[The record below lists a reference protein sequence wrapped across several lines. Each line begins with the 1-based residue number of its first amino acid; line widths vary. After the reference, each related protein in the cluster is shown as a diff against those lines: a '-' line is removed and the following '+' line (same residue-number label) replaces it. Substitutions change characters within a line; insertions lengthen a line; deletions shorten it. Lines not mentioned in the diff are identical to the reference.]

1 MTTPVQ
7 IRVIAG
13 LLLGLSAA
21 ACTDAQT
28 TSVNGGLTA
37 EELAAEPGAQQG
49 LDAAEGKPA
58 VPFGEAD
65 EIVLTALAQGGYSD
79 RTGRLVVD
87 VIENDN
93 AFLAIKVATP
103 DGAPVSGA
111 RATTSLKG
119 TSIVVDSSES
129 LLSTSDRYGIV
140 DIVVLAGQMG
150 LDVLTV
156 KVGDTTTQVILNV
169 LSLEAAGIPPLPE
182 VERGIPWSE
191 LMQASV
197 RYEGGEI
204 AADFPNGI
212 AKRAG
217 ETVRIAGFMTPL
229 QAEESQRWFLLT
241 SSPPHCYFDIPGGPA
256 GTIEVLAPEG
266 VDVSWE
272 PVVIEGRFEPVA
284 RGNGAVYKL
293 HDAKR
298 VEP

>member
-1 MTTPVQ
+1 MTTALT
-7 IRVIAG
+7 RVTAG
-13 LLLGLSAA
+13 LLLGLGAA
-21 ACTDAQT
+21 ACGHAQT
-28 TSVNGGLTA
+28 TPINGGLTE
-37 EELAAEPGAQQG
+37 EELAAEPSES
-49 LDAAEGKPA
+49 LDVSEEKAP
-58 VPFGEAD
+58 VPYKEAD

-79 RTGRLVVD
+79 RMGRLVVD

-93 AFLAIKVATP
+93 AFLAIQVETA

-140 DIVVLAGQMG
+140 DIVVLAGEMG
-150 LDVLTV
+150 LDILTV
-156 KVGDTTTQVILNV
+156 KVGDTETEVVLNV
-169 LSLEAAGIPPLPE
+169 LSLEAAGIPALPE

-191 LMQASV
+191 LMQARV
-197 RYEGGEI
+197 RYEGGDI
-204 AADFPNGI
+204 AADFPIDI
-212 AKRAG
+212 AARAG
-217 ETVRIAGFMTPL
+217 KTVRIAGFMTPL

-256 GTIEVLAPEG
+256 GTIEVLAPDG

-284 RGNGAVYKL
+284 RGKGAVYKL